1 MEEKINGYSLYV
13 DKILHEIQE
22 QKDVPVWY
30 TGHFERLVYLI
41 TRCRLLA
48 TTSFIL
54 RPRYLPVYLLDKRL
68 GGPQIGPTCG
78 EGDTNSL
85 PGMEPQSSKTVVNQ
99 THLAIVYS
107 NVNVTLQFFPRLGLS
122 IGTRMKSLS

>member
-1 MEEKINGYSLYV
+1 MDIVYV

-30 TGHFERLVYLI
+30 TGHFEHLVYLI
-41 TRCRLLA
+41 TRCRPLV
-48 TTSFIL
+48 SFIL

-78 EGDTNSL
+78 E
-85 PGMEPQSSKTVVNQ
+85 
-99 THLAIVYS
+99 
-107 NVNVTLQFFPRLGLS
+107 
-122 IGTRMKSLS
+122 